1 MKPIVFLIL
10 VSSILSGVQPSSD
23 IEDSSIIQLNDDTF
37 DEAINNNEIW
47 IVKLSVILSPIWLFL
62 I

>member
-47 IVKLSVILSPIWLFL
+47 IVKLSVILSPI
-62 I
+62 